1 MEAKQAWHQVA
12 RQSSSEQHPCP
23 WWELEVNTVL
33 VAAVD
38 NREEEEVV
46 VADNQTAEVDETRKQ
61 VEWNLEMETVVTESA
76 VRLELPT
83 EVVAVLAC

>member
-1 MEAKQAWHQVA
+1 M
-12 RQSSSEQHPCP
+12 
-23 WWELEVNTVL
+23 VL

-61 VEWNLEMETVVTESA
+61 VERNLEMETVVTESA
-76 VRLELPT
+76 VKLELPT